1 MGISGFYFGL
11 YLLSKLFSGGKKK
24 AVEAPAAPAAA
35 ASASSA
41 IPSMADDDFESWAQ
55 VEGNMAK
62 YEASLEKW
70 EPSA

>member
-11 YLLSKLFSGGKKK
+11 YLLSSLFSGGKKK

-35 ASASSA
+35 SASSA
-41 IPSMADDDFESWAQ
+41 IPSMADDDFEAWAK

>member
-35 ASASSA
+35 SASST
-41 IPSMADDDFESWAQ
+41 IPSMADDDFEAWAK